1 MKTLIRL
8 KIERF
13 VENEEVYFVAS
24 SDDLQGLVAEG
35 KTIEETI
42 EIAGDVAK
50 ELLSLEREINN
61 NLQLQAIPTEFEYP
75 LIIEV

>member
-13 VENEEVYFVAS
+13 FENETEYFLAT

-35 KTIEETI
+35 ETI
-42 EIAGDVAK
+42 
-50 ELLSLEREINN
+50 
-61 NLQLQAIPTEFEYP
+61 Q
-75 LIIEV
+75 

>member
-13 VENEEVYFVAS
+13 FENETEYFLAT

-35 KTIEETI
+35 ETIQEVI
-42 EIAGDVAK
+42 EIAEDVAK
-50 ELLSLEREINN
+50 GLLALKKVI
-61 NLQLQAIPTEFEYP
+61 
-75 LIIEV
+75 